1 MRLGGIALDCAD
13 PGPLSRFWAAL
24 LGGEIVFASEE
35 IAVVKL
41 PHLLLTATRVENYVR
56 PNWPIG
62 SVPKQEHIDVDVD
75 DLEDAENRAISFGA
89 ARAQWQPDPD
99 SYLVFLDPA
108 GHPFCL
114 TTQIPDDWQSD

>member
-1 MRLGGIALDCAD
+1 MRLGGISLDCAD
-13 PGPLSRFWAAL
+13 PGPLGTFWAEM
-24 LGGEIVFASEE
+24 LGGQIVFVSEE

-41 PHLLLTATRVENYVR
+41 EHHLLTATRVENYVG
-56 PNWPIG
+56 PNWPTG

-75 DLEDAENRAISFGA
+75 DLEDAASRAMSLGA
-89 ARAQWQPDPD
+89 VRAQWQPQPD

-114 TTQIPDDWQSD
+114 TTQIPDDWQPD